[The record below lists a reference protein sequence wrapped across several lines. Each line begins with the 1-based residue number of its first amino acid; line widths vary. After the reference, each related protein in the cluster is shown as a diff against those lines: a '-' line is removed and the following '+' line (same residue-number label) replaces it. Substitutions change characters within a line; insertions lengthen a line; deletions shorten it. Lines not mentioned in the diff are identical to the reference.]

1 MISEGGLRPFMYG
14 KLHRVVVTG
23 AELNYA
29 GSITIDPVL
38 LRAAGLIPY
47 TQVDV
52 VNISNGARLQTYI
65 IEGHKGKGSVC
76 LNGAAAHHFKKG
88 DLAIIMGY
96 EMIPV
101 NKLPGQ
107 VSRTVRVDTHNRV
120 VDIVEHVVPSFDLIG
135 DSKNCREAEIYE
147 NPDRGVCASDPNEAK
162 RSHFDPVCRSSEEP
176 SGAM

>member
-1 MISEGGLRPFMYG
+1 MISGDGLRPFMYG

-29 GSITIDPVL
+29 GSITIDPLL

-65 IEGHKGKGSVC
+65 IEGHEGKGAVC

-88 DLAIIMGY
+88 DLAIVMGY
-96 EMIPV
+96 EMLPASG
-101 NKLPGQ
+101 LPGKISRAVQ
-107 VSRTVRVDTHNRV
+107 VDAHNRV
-120 VDIVEHVVPSFDLIG
+120 VDIATYTVPAFDSIG
-135 DSKNCREAEIYE
+135 DLQNCREAEMY
-147 NPDRGVCASDPNEAK
+147 NHPRRA
-162 RSHFDPVCRSSEEP
+162 
-176 SGAM
+176 

>member
-1 MISEGGLRPFMYG
+1 MYG

-29 GSITIDPVL
+29 GSITIDPIL

-65 IEGHKGKGSVC
+65 IEGREGEGSVC

-96 EMIPV
+96 EMIPAAQ
-101 NKLPGQ
+101 LPGQ
-107 VSRTVRVDTHNRV
+107 ISTTVQVDAHNRP
-120 VDIVEHVVPSFDLIG
+120 VDIAQYTVPSFDSIG
-135 DSKNCREAEIYE
+135 DSRNCREGEVYH
-147 NPDRGVCASDPNEAK
+147 NP
-162 RSHFDPVCRSSEEP
+162 
-176 SGAM
+176 